1 MYRLGV
7 VAFAT
12 LCVLVFAG
20 PGAAQSQYNEQT
32 GRPLTGGY
40 QDSLIREEQERAA
53 SAAQQQA
60 NAAMLNRLDENY
72 KFYAPGGPGAPRSGA
87 AAGVPPLKS
96 RPLLPAAKNPLLGMW
111 RMGSTKPVNLKG
123 IPMFP
128 GTEEVVNGAIGGA
141 CASVFGKPDTVIR
154 FTPTQFNWVAPDGHD
169 EVLNHVEYRSD
180 GANVIIIPSDGT
192 IAMIVGMSNKDNAV
206 VAFFGCTMSRTNTA
220 ARLGQVASA
229 GTGARGGSA
238 SPAPAVGAG
247 QAVLSLTVGQ
257 MVNGTLSSPPA
268 GTQIFLT
275 SQDPDANLLK
285 AGFAGPQPV
294 ESLFLACKSSA
305 QGGNQDRCNLGMKA
319 MLSGALGFAAT
330 DPNGHAQSGAIP
342 PGRYFLV
349 GSTPYQGH
357 SLLWHMPVDLKP
369 GANAVSLTPQNGSI
383 SH

>member
-7 VAFAT
+7 VALAT
-12 LCVLVFAG
+12 LSVLGFAN
-20 PGAAQSQYNEQT
+20 PGMAQSQINEQT
-32 GRPLTGGY
+32 GRPLTGNY
-40 QDSLIREEQERAA
+40 QDSLVREEQERAA

-72 KFYAPGGPGAPRSGA
+72 KFYAPGGPGAPRAGA
-87 AAGVPPLKS
+87 GAGVPPLKS

-111 RMGSTKPVNLKG
+111 RMGATKPVNLKG

-180 GANVIIIPSDGT
+180 GANVIIIPSDGD

-206 VAFFGCTMSRTNTA
+206 VAFFGCTMSRTSTS
-220 ARLGQVASA
+220 ARLGQTAA
-229 GTGARGGSA
+229 AGARVGGTA
-238 SPAPAVGAG
+238 APAAAAG
-247 QAVLSLTVGQ
+247 QAILSLTVGQ
-257 MVNGTLSSPPA
+257 VVNGVLSSPPA
-268 GTQIFLT
+268 GTQIYVT
-275 SQDPDANLLK
+275 TQDPDANLVK

-294 ESLFLACKSSA
+294 EALFLACKSPA
-305 QGGNQDRCNLGMKA
+305 QGGNQERCNTGMKA
-319 MLSGALGFAAT
+319 ILAGALGYTAT

-342 PGRYFLV
+342 PGHYYIV